1 MRRLT
6 FTNYTNINKLFTPIN
21 NGSIAIISFKTIIK
35 DPKIIVLANEAMILI
50 KNREKTDEN
59 PQKFTIQQGNFSLSQ
74 LNDTISSKIPR
85 IKIINENNV
94 NILSIDEGYSAI
106 ISSNLLK
113 SLGFNFKGNNKEL
126 IAKHVSAPLPK
137 IPKKVFLY
145 CREIDTRF
153 NEIDSQPSEIMCSID
168 IENNIGNCNPIN
180 PIFIPL
186 FNNGEPVDYLH
197 FKLIDENGIE
207 IIPDTFYLVLYI
219 K

>member
-6 FTNYTNINKLFTPIN
+6 FTKYNNTNKLFSPIN

-35 DPKIIVLANEAMILI
+35 DPKIVILADEAMILI
-50 KNREKTDEN
+50 RNREKTDEN
-59 PQKFTIQQGNFSLSQ
+59 PQKFAIQQGNFTITQ
-74 LNDTISSKIPR
+74 LNDTISKKIPR
-85 IKIINENNV
+85 IKITNENNV
-94 NILSIDEGYSAI
+94 NILSIEEGYSAI

-113 SLGFNFKGNNKEL
+113 SLGFYLKGNNKE
-126 IAKHVSAPLPK
+126 ITGKHTSAPLSK
-137 IPKKVFLY
+137 LPKKVFLY

-168 IENNIGNCNPIN
+168 VENNIGTCNPIN

-197 FKLIDENGIE
+197 FKIS
-207 IIPDTFYLVLYI
+207 
-219 K
+219 